1 MADAPDVELLWWRGC
16 PSWEQAIELVCA
28 EMQRL
33 GLDPQALAVR
43 EVRDDGEAER
53 EGFPGSPTVRVN
65 GRDIQDPGASPLGL
79 TCRVYRLRDGRIS
92 ALPDPTDVA
101 AALEAALEGGQTRDE

>member
-1 MADAPDVELLWWRGC
+1 MPEVPDVELLWWQGC
-16 PSWEQAIELVCA
+16 PSWEQAIELVRD
-28 EMQRL
+28 EMRRL

-43 EVRDDGEAER
+43 EVHDDGEAER

-65 GRDIQDPGASPLGL
+65 GRDIQDAGASPLGL

-92 ALPDPTDVA
+92 ALPDPADVA
-101 AALEAALEGGQTRDE
+101 AALEAALEGGQTPR